1 MGTHLL
7 SMTPATADRATR
19 FVMTLPM
26 RYRCPGSSE
35 WTSGST
41 VNISRSGV
49 LFESDI
55 ALPPG
60 TGLEILVELSNDNTA
75 LAAVR
80 CSATVIRQEEERRF
94 AARFFDYHLVARK
107 NLALD

>member
-1 MGTHLL
+1 
-7 SMTPATADRATR
+7 
-19 FVMTLPM
+19 MTLPM

-35 WTSGST
+35 WTSAST

-49 LFESDI
+49 LFESDT

-60 TGLEILVELSNDNTA
+60 TGLEMLVELSDETA
-75 LAAVR
+75 AFAAVR
-80 CSATVIRQEEERRF
+80 CSGTVIRQEEARRI